1 MTKKALVSTTE
12 IKYTGY
18 RIPQVVNSQSETF
31 EVSPEMF
38 WADCAD
44 NVVADQ
50 FWYNPDNQQIEE
62 NLPPAPPTAEYNKNY
77 AIQLLQETDWTT
89 IADISDPNLS
99 NPYLSNAKEFIDYR
113 NIVRPYT
120 INPVEGIINWPAQPE
135 PIWVTV

>member
-12 IKYTGY
+12 IRYTGY
-18 RIPQVVNSQSETF
+18 RITQVVNSQSETF

-50 FWYNPDNQQIEE
+50 FWYNPGNQQIEE
-62 NLPPAPPTAEYNKNY
+62 NLPPALPTAEFNKNH
-77 AIQLLQETDWTT
+77 ATELLQETDWTT
-89 IADISDPNLS
+89 IADLSDPNLS

-113 NIVRPYT
+113 NIIRPYA
-120 INPVEGIINWPAQPE
+120 INPVAGIINWPTQPE